1 MGGRSRHR
9 HVLDLG
15 AGTGKLTRT
24 LAALGYETI
33 AVEPDSAMRAVIS
46 ETSPSTRAFTGWAE
60 VIPLLA
66 HSVDAVVVAQAWHW
80 FDHARAGA
88 EVARVV
94 RPGGHVALLYNIR
107 DERVPWVERFAR
119 ATGERFGAASEP
131 LEFDGVRGRPGFGP
145 VENREF
151 EHAER
156 LSIDDLVALAR
167 SFSFVALLPDDE
179 RTEVVAT
186 VEAIGRGAGGLR
198 RARRAAVPAV
208 RRPGRCGNRVASRA
222 RARLVCGGGAAL
234 ASFIGDVLDTLKD
247 ISDSPWF
254 LLGVFASPCSTP

>member
-1 MGGRSRHR
+1 MVRHDDPSYVRRFGAAQRSRAFGSVAASYER
-9 HVLDLG
+9 GRPGYPEEAVRWAVGRDTGTVLDLG

-33 AVEPDSAMRAVIS
+33 AVEPDNAMRAVIA
-46 ETSPSTRAFTGWAE
+46 ETSPTTRAFTGSAE

-80 FDHARAGA
+80 FDHARAAA
-88 EVARVV
+88 ELARVV
-94 RPGGHVALLYNIR
+94 RPGGYVALLYNIR

-131 LEFDGVRGRPGFGP
+131 LEFDGVRGRSGFGP

-151 EHAER
+151 AHVER

-179 RTEVVAT
+179 RTQVVAS
-186 VEAIGRGAGGLR
+186 VEAIGRGAAGPDGLVDLPYR
-198 RARRAAVPAV
+198 LFA
-208 RRPGRCGNRVASRA
+208 A
-222 RARLVCGGGAAL
+222 RAVVGTR
-234 ASFIGDVLDTLKD
+234 
-247 ISDSPWF
+247 
-254 LLGVFASPCSTP
+254 